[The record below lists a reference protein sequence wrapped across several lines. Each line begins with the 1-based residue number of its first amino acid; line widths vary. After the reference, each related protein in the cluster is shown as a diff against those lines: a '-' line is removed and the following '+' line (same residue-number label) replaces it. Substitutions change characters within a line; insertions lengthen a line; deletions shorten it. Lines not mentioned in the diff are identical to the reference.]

1 MYRQFFSL
9 RDLPFGASPD
19 PRFLY
24 RMPQVR
30 EGLAC
35 LQYGIAARKGFVVI
49 TGEVGTGKTTLLKTV
64 LESFAKDRIATAFI
78 FNPLLDV
85 LDFFEFVLSDFGIPF
100 ISRTKSSML
109 MQLNQ
114 WLIERYRNGG
124 LCTIVVDEAQNL
136 SWELL
141 EEVRLLTNLETATE
155 KLVQVVLSGQP
166 ELELKLR
173 DPRVRQ
179 LRQRVALW
187 SKTRPLTRE
196 ETGSYISLRLQ
207 IAGARHPI
215 FSPEAVETVYR
226 FSQGVP
232 RVINLVCEHS
242 MISAYVEQVTPIPA
256 RIVELVA
263 TELELD
269 QQPFLISSAGVSGSS
284 QISPHPSGSKTI
296 TPITEHIPSLKEAE
310 I

>member
-1 MYRQFFSL
+1 MYRQFFGL

-64 LESFAKDRIATAFI
+64 LESLAKDRIATAFV

-85 LDFFEFVLSDFGIPF
+85 LDFFEFVLSDFGIPVT
-100 ISRTKSSML
+100 SRTKSSML
-109 MQLNQ
+109 MQLNH

-141 EEVRLLTNLETATE
+141 EEIRLLTNLETATE

-179 LRQRVALW
+179 LRQRIALW
-187 SKTRPLTRE
+187 SKTRPLTRD
-196 ETGSYISLRLQ
+196 ETDSYISLRLH
-207 IAGARHPI
+207 IAGARHQI
-215 FSPEAVETVYR
+215 LTPEALEAVYR
-226 FSQGVP
+226 FSQGIP
-232 RVINLVCEHS
+232 RVINLVCEHA
-242 MISAYVEQVTPIPA
+242 MINAYVEQVKVIPA

-263 TELELD
+263 SELELD
-269 QQPFLISSAGVSGSS
+269 QQPFLISSAVISGSS
-284 QISPHPSGSKTI
+284 QNSPHPSGCKAI
-296 TPITEHIPSLKEAE
+296 TPITGHIPSLKEAE